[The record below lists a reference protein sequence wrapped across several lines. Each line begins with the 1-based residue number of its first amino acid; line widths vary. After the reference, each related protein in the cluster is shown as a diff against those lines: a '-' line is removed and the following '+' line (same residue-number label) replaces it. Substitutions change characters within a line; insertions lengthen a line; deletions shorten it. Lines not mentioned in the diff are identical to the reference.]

1 MKYKIAELLCV
12 AAVIVF
18 IVFSLSLNSATDK
31 SAEEIGSEIAEQI
44 DLSGLVERDGL
55 FFKKTFG
62 SSADEFDSIMY
73 YSSDD
78 VMNVSEMLVIK
89 LADASPSTEISEQ
102 IEEYVDSRYDTFA
115 AYAPEQGEMLKNHV
129 LKKKGNVIFMYI
141 GSNEQAALD
150 AFNSSL

>member
-1 MKYKIAELLCV
+1 MKYKIAELFCV
-12 AAVIVF
+12 VAVIVF
-18 IVFSLSLNSATDK
+18 IAFSLSLNSTTEK
-31 SAEEIGSEIAEQI
+31 SAEEIGLEIAEQI
-44 DLSGLVERDGL
+44 DISGLAERDGL
-55 FFKKTFG
+55 FFKKTFDR
-62 SSADEFDSIMY
+62 SADEFDSVMY

-115 AYAPEQGEMLKNHV
+115 AYAPEQGKMLKNHV

>member
-12 AAVIVF
+12 VAVIVF
-18 IVFSLSLNSATDK
+18 IAFSLSLNSTTDK
-31 SAEEIGSEIAEQI
+31 SAEEIGSEIAAQI

-89 LADASPSTEISEQ
+89 LDDASPSAEISEQ

-115 AYAPEQGEMLKNHV
+115 AYAPEQGEQLKNHV

-141 GSNEQAALD
+141 GNDEQAALD
-150 AFNSSL
+150 AFNSSF